1 MIAHRTS
8 AVIALL
14 AFVASAVAV
23 AQTPPPAS
31 ADPGNSSA
39 TTVPN
44 PHETMSND
52 TPTSNGASPSSATQ
66 SAPDP
71 KVEQCVAEEKAKST
85 GLSENQL
92 KQKCML
98 KIASDQGKGH

>member
-1 MIAHRTS
+1 M
-8 AVIALL
+8 

-23 AQTPPPAS
+23 AQTLPPGGT
-31 ADPGNSSA
+31 DPGNSSA
-39 TTVPN
+39 TSVPN
-44 PHETMSND
+44 PHDTMTNA
-52 TPTSNGASPSSATQ
+52 TPTSSGASPSSATQ

-71 KVEQCVAEEKAKST
+71 RVEQCVSDENAKNS

-92 KQKCML
+92 QQKCML

>member
-8 AVIALL
+8 AIVALM

-31 ADPGNSSA
+31 TDPGNSSA
-39 TTVPN
+39 TSAPS
-44 PHETMSND
+44 PHDTMSND
-52 TPTSNGASPSSATQ
+52 TPTSNGASPSSATK

-71 KVEQCVAEEKAKST
+71 KVEQCVSDEKAKNT

-92 KQKCML
+92 QQKCML